1 MSEEKKQASEVTKS
15 LDRIEKE
22 VLTCV
27 KPYGFRKYGR
37 TLHRFVDGDI
47 SQVVGFQLGQAY
59 RGETHLLWVNVGIRV
74 PECMNRS
81 FSPEETPKKYYHEYD
96 CNIRSRLGLIEG
108 KEEDCFDLRAD
119 AEPILEE
126 ILRQV
131 QNVVIPAFEV
141 LSSRE
146 AILKERRNYPD
157 FDILN
162 RDLVLLEEAMI
173 YGRSGDTQR
182 ASETFNRY
190 YQLFGSGQL
199 TQKDQRAIRNHLNYL
214 NGLAGKLGIKI
225 KGERQ
230 NGEK

>member
-96 CNIRSRLGLIEG
+96 CNIRSQLGLIEG
-108 KEEDCFDLRAD
+108 KEEACFDLRTD
-119 AEPILEE
+119 AEPILKE

-146 AILKERRNYPD
+146 AILKERRYYPN

-162 RDLVLLEEAMI
+162 RHLLLLEEAMI
-173 YGRSGDTQR
+173 YGRSGDTRR

-199 TQKDQRAIRNHLNYL
+199 VQKDPNAIRNHLNYL
-214 NGLAGKLGIKI
+214 NGLAGNLGINI

-230 NGEK
+230 NGKE

>member
-47 SQVVGFQLGQAY
+47 SQVVVFQLGQAY

-108 KEEDCFDLRAD
+108 KEEACFDLRAD

-131 QNVVIPAFEV
+131 QNIVIPAFEV

-146 AILKERRNYPD
+146 AILKERRYYSN

-162 RDLVLLEEAMI
+162 RHLLLLEEAMI

-199 TQKDQRAIRNHLNYL
+199 VQKDPNAIRNHLNYL
-214 NGLAGKLGIKI
+214 NGLAGNLGINI

-230 NGEK
+230 NGKE

>member
-59 RGETHLLWVNVGIRV
+59 RGETHLLWVNVGIRI

-108 KEEDCFDLRAD
+108 KEEACYDLRTD

-146 AILKERRNYPD
+146 AILKERRNYPN

-182 ASETFNRY
+182 ASEPFNRY

-199 TQKDQRAIRNHLNYL
+199 VQKDQRAIRNHLNYL

-225 KGERQ
+225 KRERQ

>member
-1 MSEEKKQASEVTKS
+1 MSQGKKEDSDVSKT
-15 LDRIEKE
+15 LDWIETE

-27 KPYGFRKYGR
+27 KPYGFRKHGR
-37 TLHRFVDGDI
+37 TLHRFVEGDI
-47 SQVVGFQLGQAY
+47 SQVIGFQLGQAY
-59 RGETHLLWVNVGIRV
+59 REETHLLWVNVGIRV

-108 KEEDCFDLRAD
+108 KEEACYDLRTD

-126 ILRQV
+126 ILWQV

-146 AILKERRNYPD
+146 AILEERRNYPN

-162 RDLVLLEEAMI
+162 RHLILLEEAMI
-173 YGRSGDTQR
+173 YGRKGKTRMASG
-182 ASETFNRY
+182 TFNRY

-199 TQKDQRAIRNHLNYL
+199 VQKDPIAIRNHLNYL
-214 NGLAGKLGIKI
+214 NGLAANLGII
-225 KGERQ
+225 IEGECQ
-230 NGEK
+230 NGTK

>member
-27 KPYGFRKYGR
+27 KAYGFRKYGR
-37 TLHRFVDGDI
+37 TLHRFVNGDI

-81 FSPEETPKKYYHEYD
+81 FSPEEAPKKYYHEYD

-131 QNVVIPAFEV
+131 RNVVIPAFEV

-146 AILKERRNYPD
+146 AILEERRNYPD

-162 RDLVLLEEAMI
+162 RNLVLLEEAMI

-199 TQKDQRAIRNHLNYL
+199 VQKDQRAIRNHLNYL
-214 NGLAGKLGIKI
+214 NGLAEKLGIKI

-230 NGEK
+230 NGKE

>member
-74 PECMNRS
+74 PECMNHS

-108 KEEDCFDLRAD
+108 KEEDCFDLQAD
-119 AEPILEE
+119 AAPILEE

-146 AILKERRNYPD
+146 AILEERRNYPD

-199 TQKDQRAIRNHLNYL
+199 VQKDQRAIRNHLNYL
-214 NGLAGKLGIKI
+214 NSLAGKLGIKI

>member
-27 KPYGFRKYGR
+27 KAYGFRKYGR

-146 AILKERRNYPD
+146 AILEERRNYPD

-199 TQKDQRAIRNHLNYL
+199 VQKDQRAIRNHLNYL
-214 NGLAGKLGIKI
+214 NGLAGNLGINI

-230 NGEK
+230 NGKE

>member
-74 PECMNRS
+74 PECMNHS

-108 KEEDCFDLRAD
+108 KEEDCFDLQAD
-119 AEPILEE
+119 AAD
-126 ILRQV
+126 RKS
-131 QNVVIPAFEV
+131 VV
-141 LSSRE
+141 
-146 AILKERRNYPD
+146 
-157 FDILN
+157 
-162 RDLVLLEEAMI
+162 
-173 YGRSGDTQR
+173 
-182 ASETFNRY
+182 
-190 YQLFGSGQL
+190 
-199 TQKDQRAIRNHLNYL
+199 
-214 NGLAGKLGIKI
+214 
-225 KGERQ
+225 
-230 NGEK
+230 

>member
-1 MSEEKKQASEVTKS
+1 MSEEKKQASDVTKS

-146 AILKERRNYPD
+146 AILEERRNYPD

-199 TQKDQRAIRNHLNYL
+199 VQKDQRAIRNHLNYL
-214 NGLAGKLGIKI
+214 NGLAEKLGIKI
-225 KGERQ
+225 KGEHQ
-230 NGEK
+230 NGKE

>member
-27 KPYGFRKYGR
+27 KAYGFRKYGR

-146 AILKERRNYPD
+146 AILEERRNYPD

-199 TQKDQRAIRNHLNYL
+199 VQKDQRAIRNHLNYL
-214 NGLAGKLGIKI
+214 NGLAEKLGIII
-225 KGERQ
+225 KGEHQ
-230 NGEK
+230 NGKE

>member
-1 MSEEKKQASEVTKS
+1 MSEGKKQDSDVSKT
-15 LDRIEKE
+15 LDWIEKA
-22 VLTCV
+22 VLTSV
-27 KPYGFRKYGR
+27 KPYGFRKHGR

-108 KEEDCFDLRAD
+108 KEEACFDLRTD

-146 AILKERRNYPD
+146 AILEARRNYPN

-162 RDLVLLEEAMI
+162 RHLILLEEAMI

-199 TQKDQRAIRNHLNYL
+199 VQKDPNAIRNHLNYL
-214 NGLAGKLGIKI
+214 NGLAGKLGINI

-230 NGEK
+230 NGEE